1 VIRPFVRRAAALV
14 LALAGTTW
22 AQPGWAGIPSQTT
35 LTLSS
40 TESVYGQ
47 TVTASALVSNSSG
60 QPEGDVLF
68 TVDGATVKAN
78 VSGAG
83 AASIVLPRALVGVHS
98 VAATYVPSDARRQ
111 DGSTSGPQAWV
122 VVPAATHLQVD
133 VRGHGARRSL
143 EVRAAGQYGTIP
155 TGRVRVTVR
164 HLGTRTVIR
173 SVRRLDEAG
182 LARSVLRR
190 LTGGSN
196 RARVTYVGDGQH
208 GRVRQVV
215 RFRVRRG

>member
-1 VIRPFVRRAAALV
+1 MGAAGVGGHPVA
-14 LALAGTTW
+14 
-22 AQPGWAGIPSQTT
+22 TT
-35 LTLSS
+35 LTPS

-111 DGSTSGPQAWV
+111 DGST
-122 VVPAATHLQVD
+122 
-133 VRGHGARRSL
+133 RGRR
-143 EVRAAGQYGTIP
+143 RGWWCPPPP
-155 TGRVRVTVR
+155 TCRSTSAVTVP
-164 HLGTRTVIR
+164 GGR
-173 SVRRLDEAG
+173 SR
-182 LARSVLRR
+182 
-190 LTGGSN
+190 
-196 RARVTYVGDGQH
+196 
-208 GRVRQVV
+208 
-215 RFRVRRG
+215 